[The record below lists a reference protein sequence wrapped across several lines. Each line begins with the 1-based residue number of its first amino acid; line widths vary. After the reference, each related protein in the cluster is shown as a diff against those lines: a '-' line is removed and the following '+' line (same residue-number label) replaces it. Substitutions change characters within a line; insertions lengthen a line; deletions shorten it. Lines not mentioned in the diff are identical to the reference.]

1 MKNMEIW
8 LIHIGELL
16 PVDGQTRL
24 FRYGIL
30 ADMLAERGH
39 SVVRWAPTF
48 VHAYKRQR
56 AEKDSSV
63 KVNDRYRIELLYAK
77 GYRKNISFSR
87 LWFNYQIARAFK
99 RRIRDVKPPDI
110 ILSALPAPGM
120 CRVAI
125 EYAGCHNVP
134 VVIDVRDL
142 WPDIF
147 LTVIPQGLRW
157 LGRFV
162 LWPAFNS
169 NQRIF
174 READAVTAVSSGYL
188 DWGLTYAGRKRSET
202 DAVFPLASLEKPL
215 SEDRIKSERQFLLDR
230 GVDPDRF
237 ICCFFGQFEASY
249 DIETVIDAA
258 RLLDQSPGRKIQFV
272 LCGDGRKMS
281 SLRYRGTGLKNV
293 IFPGWVSPA
302 TIKVL
307 MEMSD
312 AGLAAYVR
320 NAPQGLPNKVFEY
333 FCGGLPVLSSLHG
346 ELESIISENYC
357 GSVYEAGDVE
367 GLASAILKLYYNPR
381 EKRKMGENARR
392 LFEERFSAGRVYA
405 AMIDYLERIVKKAAA
420 TELVKA

>member
-1 MKNMEIW
+1 MEIW

-30 ADMLAERGH
+30 ADMLSERGH
-39 SVVRWAPTF
+39 HVVRWAPTF

-56 AEKDSSV
+56 AEKDSV
-63 KVNDRYRIELLYAK
+63 VEVNDRYRIELLYAK

-87 LWFNYQIARAFK
+87 LWFNHQIARAFR
-99 RRIRDVKPPDI
+99 RRIKDEKPPDI

-125 EYAGCHNVP
+125 EYAGCHNIP

-147 LTVIPQGLRW
+147 LSIIPHGLRW
-157 LGRFV
+157 LGRVV

-169 NQRIF
+169 NRRIF
-174 READAVTAVSSGYL
+174 READAITAVSAGYL

-202 DAVFPLASLEKPL
+202 DAVFPLASLDKSL
-215 SEDRIKSERQFLLDR
+215 SGDRIKSERQFLLDR
-230 GVDPDRF
+230 GVDPESF

-258 RLLDQSPGRKIQFV
+258 RLLGQTDGRKIQFV

-281 SLRYRGTGLKNV
+281 SLQYRGTGLKNV
-293 IFPGWVSPA
+293 IFTGWVSPA

-312 AGLAAYVR
+312 AGLAAYAR
-320 NAPQGLPNKVFEY
+320 NASQGLPNKVFEY
-333 FCGGLPVLSSLHG
+333 FCGGLPVISSLRG

-357 GSVYEAGDVE
+357 GSAYEAGDE
-367 GLASAILKLYYNPR
+367 ESLASAVLNLYHNPR
-381 EKRKMGENARR
+381 QRRKMGENARR
-392 LFEERFSAGRVYA
+392 LFEERFSAGRVYTG
-405 AMIDYLERIVKKAAA
+405 MIDYLERIAGKRQQQS
-420 TELVKA
+420 L